1 MPLISAFSSQ
11 DDPSTADHHLPHQ
24 FTMSNIMSYF
34 VTRCL
39 KDPLPAGDFKS
50 ISKSAENLFRCGDV
64 QDIEVAT
71 DHDNDCVFIKSKCLL
86 EMKKDRVYCVHMC
99 LSKTS
104 YDILNAESYQ

>member
-11 DDPSTADHHLPHQ
+11 DDPSTANYHLPHQ

-39 KDPLPAGDFKS
+39 KDSLPAGDFKS
-50 ISKSAENLFRCGDV
+50 IS
-64 QDIEVAT
+64 IPAT
-71 DHDNDCVFIKSKCLL
+71 DHDNVCGFIKSKCLP
-86 EMKKDRVYCVHMC
+86 EMKNDWVYCVHMC